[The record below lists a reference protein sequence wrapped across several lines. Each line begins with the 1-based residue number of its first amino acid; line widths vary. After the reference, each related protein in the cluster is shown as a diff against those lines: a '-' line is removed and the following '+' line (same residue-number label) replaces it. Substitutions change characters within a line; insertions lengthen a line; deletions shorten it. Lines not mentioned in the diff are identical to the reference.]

1 MEFIGDVLGSP
12 EKLSTLGFALR
23 TILVGLLLWAEGKIL
38 PYRSGGQ
45 FAGYD
50 FAFFW
55 MMGGITAAPLFEPKI
70 NFLNTVTVIIIVYLV
85 HYLVSYLAVK
95 NRTFA
100 KWLMGQPIV
109 LIAGGKVI
117 RENMTKALFPLE
129 LLLSELRINDAPNLN
144 EVETAVLET
153 SGHVSVL
160 KKADFQPVT
169 PADLNIATCPGGFPV
184 VLINDGVLV
193 RENLAHMGHDEDWLS
208 GELEKNGIKEIKDA
222 YIAIIDSVGLFYCAV
237 KS

>member
-12 EKLSTLGFALR
+12 EKLSALGFALR
-23 TILVGLLLWAEGKIL
+23 TILVGLLLWVEGRIL
-38 PYRSGGQ
+38 PHRSGGQ

-55 MMGGITAAPLFEPKI
+55 MMGGITAAPLFEAKI
-70 NFLNTVTVIIIVYLV
+70 NFLNTVTVIIIVYLL

-100 KWLMGQPIV
+100 TWLMGQPIV
-109 LIAGGKVI
+109 LIDGGKVK

-129 LLLSELRINDAPNLN
+129 ILLSELRINDAPNLN
-144 EVETAVLET
+144 EVDTAVLET

-169 PADLNIATCPGGFPV
+169 PNDINITTGPGGPPV

-193 RENLAHMGHDEDWLS
+193 GENLAQIGHDEDWLVR
-208 GELEKNGIKEIKDA
+208 ELQKNGIKEINDA